1 MKSILA
7 GIGYAAAIL
16 IFYMYR
22 NEIVSWLQNGEAPLA
37 LIFLIAVGFILFPV
51 IPFKIIIGMLGY
63 FYGSLLGALIS
74 WLAASVGS
82 VIIYLLVQIFFQ
94 KQGRAYLAKFNKLER
109 LTQTIEHHPFW
120 TIVFARMIPVLPQ
133 ALVNVYS
140 ALLSIRLL
148 TYAVASAVGKIP
160 AMLVYAYIG
169 EHLFSGV
176 YKLLMAIGI
185 YALFLLVTYL
195 IYRRWVH
202 NKRRKA

>member
-1 MKSILA
+1 M
-7 GIGYAAAIL
+7 AI
-16 IFYMYR
+16 IICYIYR
-22 NEIVSWLQNGEAPLA
+22 NEIVNWLQNGEAPLA

-82 VIIYLLVQIFFQ
+82 VIIYLLVQVFFQ
-94 KQGRAYLAKFNKLER
+94 KQGRAYLAKFNRLEKLT
-109 LTQTIEHHPFW
+109 LTIEDHPFW

-133 ALVNVYS
+133 SLVNVYS

-169 EHLFSGV
+169 QHLFSGV
-176 YKLLMAIGI
+176 DKILMAIGI
-185 YALFLLVTYL
+185 YALFLLLTYL
-195 IYRRWVH
+195 IYRRWVQA
-202 NKRRKA
+202 R

>member
-1 MKSILA
+1 MKSIIA
-7 GIGYAAAIL
+7 GVCYSVAI
-16 IFYMYR
+16 IICYIYR
-22 NEIVSWLQNGEAPLA
+22 NEIVNWLQNGEAPLA

-82 VIIYLLVQIFFQ
+82 VIIYLLVQVFFQ
-94 KQGRAYLAKFNKLER
+94 KQGRAYLAKFNRLEKLT
-109 LTQTIEHHPFW
+109 LTIEDHPFW

-133 ALVNVYS
+133 SLVNVYS

-169 EHLFSGV
+169 QHLFSGV
-176 YKLLMAIGI
+176 DKILMAIGI
-185 YALFLLVTYL
+185 YALFLLLTYL
-195 IYRRWVH
+195 IYRRWVQA
-202 NKRRKA
+202 R